1 MSSSGGQ
8 TLAGDAPSFRT
19 LLAGNKNYRYT
30 WIGQIVSEVGDHFNN
45 VAVFS
50 LALETTGSGMVVT
63 GVMLARA
70 IPAVMAGPLAGVLLD
85 RMDRKRIMIISD
97 LVRAV
102 IAALFILT
110 VRYHAPWLLYLL
122 SGLLMF
128 ASPFFTSGRS
138 SVLPAIASREELHT
152 ANSVTQTTQWAT
164 LTVGAI
170 AAGLAVTRFGWIWAF
185 IVNAM
190 SFLFSAW
197 SISRLHVK
205 AGFRAKRRTVHSGG
219 GVGDGFASPVA
230 LTHNRQATNDDRR
243 PHPLTETEVVRP
255 WHEYLEG
262 LRYMRQTPLIIG
274 LAVIN
279 IGWATGGG
287 AAQILFSL
295 FGEVVFKRGAAG
307 IGTIWSFAGVGLVL
321 GGVLGHWLGRRLSFG
336 GYKWT
341 ISVCYVIHG
350 GAYVLFSLM
359 ERYWAALAFIALSRA
374 AVAVSSVLNFG
385 QLLRHVS
392 DEYRG
397 RVFSTIESMTWST
410 MMVSMMA
417 AGIASESVSPR
428 VIGVWSGVFSSST
441 ALFWSWLN
449 LAGRLPE
456 PPARGVEPREVELHG
471 EPTV

>member
-1 MSSSGGQ
+1 MSSPRGQ
-8 TLAGDAPSFRT
+8 ALAGGAPSFRT
-19 LLAGNKNYRYT
+19 LLAGNRNYRYT
-30 WIGQIVSEVGDHFNN
+30 WLGQIVSEIGDHFNN

-70 IPAVMAGPLAGVLLD
+70 IPAVLAGPLAGVLLD
-85 RMDRKRIMIISD
+85 RMDRKRIMIMSD
-97 LVRAV
+97 LARAV
-102 IAALFILT
+102 VAALFILT
-110 VRYHAPWLLYLL
+110 VHYHAAWLLYLL

-164 LTVGAI
+164 LTVGAL
-170 AAGLAVTRFGWIWAF
+170 AAGIAVTRFGWEWAF
-185 IVNAM
+185 VFNAI

-197 SISRLHVK
+197 SISRLRVA
-205 AGFRAKRRTVHSGG
+205 AGFRAKRS
-219 GVGDGFASPVA
+219 S
-230 LTHNRQATNDDRR
+230 
-243 PHPLTETEVVRP
+243 LTEAEVVRP
-255 WHEYLEG
+255 WHEYVEG
-262 LRYMRQTPLIIG
+262 LRYMRQTPLIVG
-274 LAVIN
+274 LALIN
-279 IGWATGGG
+279 IGWASGGG
-287 AAQILFSL
+287 AAQILFTL
-295 FGEVVFKRGAAG
+295 FGEIVFKRGAAG
-307 IGTIWSFAGVGLVL
+307 IGIIWSFAGVGLVL
-321 GGVLGHWLGRRLSFG
+321 GGVLGHWLGRKLSFT

-341 ISVCYVIHG
+341 ISVCYVVHG

-359 ERYWAALAFIALSRA
+359 EQFSAALFFIALSRA
-374 AVAVSSVLNFG
+374 AIGVSSVLNFA

-456 PPARGVEPREVELHG
+456 PAAKGVEPQEIEVHG